1 MMRKMMR
8 TGLIVLGLLVGM
20 NACLGQTVNTGP
32 IGQSLKKYVEFI
44 SADSLLGRAPGSKGE
59 KLVANFIY
67 DELLKIGV
75 EMISPRDG
83 DDFYMALKDTIHSRN
98 VIGVVPGYDPVLKNE
113 YIVIGA
119 HIDHLGVNRVSQN
132 GTEVV
137 QIYSGADD
145 NASGVATVLEVAKQV
160 VGRQFLFRRSVIF
173 AFFGAEE
180 VGMAGSWYFLNR
192 SFKEVDKIVMMIN
205 LDMVGRS
212 GGENKMQVF
221 TAGQHPELTSILNGL
236 SQRTFS
242 LKPQVSPTDYFPSDH
257 RLFYEK
263 NIPIALFTSGI
274 HRDYHTP
281 RDQSDRLDYT
291 QMEYLSEYVAA
302 LAEEVANRNQRLL
315 PGVKSTPS
323 AGQNTDQGDVIYT
336 QQDVDKKAL
345 FLHGDEIQ
353 FLNKWVYPYIKYPES
368 ALIMGVEGRVIAEFI
383 IEKDGRVSNVTIV
396 RGIDDDLDNE
406 VLKVITASPKWKAA
420 QYRGNPVRVKVAVP
434 VEFKLKKQGNLKLKK

>member
-1 MMRKMMR
+1 MKQKMRIL
-8 TGLIVLGLLVGM
+8 GLIVVGLWIGVAAGF
-20 NACLGQTVNTGP
+20 GQTVQQTDVTE
-32 IGQSLKKYVEFI
+32 QSLRKYVEFI
-44 SADSLLGRAPGSKGE
+44 SADSLMGRAPGSAGE
-59 KLVANFIY
+59 KQVANFIY
-67 DELLKIGV
+67 DELEKMGV
-75 EMISPRDG
+75 VMLSPRDG

-98 VIGVVPGYDPVLKNE
+98 IIGVVPGYDPVLKNE
-113 YIVIGA
+113 YVLIGA
-119 HIDHLGVNRVSQN
+119 HMDHLGVNRLIRD
-132 GTEVV
+132 GKEVQ

-145 NASGVATVLEVAKQV
+145 NASGVATALETARQLVA
-160 VGRQFLFRRSVIF
+160 RQFLLKRSVIF

-192 SFKEVDKIVMMIN
+192 SFSGVDKIVMMIN

-221 TAGQHPELTSILNGL
+221 MGGQNPELTTILNGL
-236 SQRTFS
+236 SDRTFS

-281 RDQSDRLDYT
+281 RDKSDKLDYN
-291 QMEYLSEYVAA
+291 QMEYLSEYVCA
-302 LAEEVANRNQRLL
+302 LTQEIANRNDRILS
-315 PGVKSTPS
+315 GVRKTEAAPD
-323 AGQNTDQGDVIYT
+323 GQGEMIYT
-336 QQDVDKKAL
+336 QQDVDKKAE

-368 ALIMGVEGRVIAEFI
+368 ALIMGVEGRVMAEFI
-383 IEKDGRVSNVTIV
+383 IEKDGKVSNVKIV
-396 RGIDDDLDNE
+396 KGIDDDLDNE
-406 VLKVITASPKWKAA
+406 VLKVISASPKWKAA
-420 QYRGNPVRVKVAVP
+420 QDKGNPVRVKLAIP